1 MIKTAINEIIKLL
14 EAIELVKYNILDV
27 EDVIRKI
34 LGVFKNKFS
43 F

>member
-34 LGVFKNKFS
+34 LGVLKNKFS